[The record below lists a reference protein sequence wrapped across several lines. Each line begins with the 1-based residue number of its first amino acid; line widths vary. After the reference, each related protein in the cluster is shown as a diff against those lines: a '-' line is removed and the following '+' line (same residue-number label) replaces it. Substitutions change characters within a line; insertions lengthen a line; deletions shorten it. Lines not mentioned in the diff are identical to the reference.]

1 MAAFACALLL
11 LAAQGFEVPPA
22 DGWVTDRADLLGA
35 EEERSLEALM
45 ESYRRGSGHDVAL
58 LTLPSLAGRSI
69 EELALAVAREWK
81 LGGVDTNDGAL
92 LLVARDDRQLRIEAG
107 RGVEGTLTD
116 SVAGRIVRDVI
127 VPRLRDGRTFEAL
140 REGVLAIQAAIG
152 GDYSPIERSP
162 GARAARGG
170 SLGCFVS
177 LLLVLLVLRILS
189 GRGPRGPRGRSAL
202 GGALPWLILSTMH
215 RGGGRSHAGMGGG
228 FGGGFGGGGGGFSGF
243 GGGGGFSGGGAS
255 GSW

>member
-1 MAAFACALLL
+1 M
-11 LAAQGFEVPPA
+11 PPA
-22 DGWVTDRADLLGA
+22 DGWVTDRADMLSD

-45 ESYRRGSGHDVAL
+45 ESYRTGSGHDVAL
-58 LTLPSLAGRSI
+58 LTLPSLAGRPI
-69 EELALAVAREWK
+69 EQAALDVARTWK
-81 LGGVDTNDGAL
+81 LGSVDTSDGAL
-92 LLVARDDRQLRIEAG
+92 LLVARDDRELRIEAG

-127 VPRLRDGRTFEAL
+127 VPRLREGRTYEAL

-152 GDYSPIERSP
+152 GDYGPIERSP

-170 SLGCFVS
+170 SLGCFIS
-177 LLLVLLVLRILS
+177 LLLVFLVLRILS

-215 RGGGRSHAGMGGG
+215 RGGGGSHAGLGGG
-228 FGGGFGGGGGGFSGF
+228 FGGGFGGGGGGGGFSGF